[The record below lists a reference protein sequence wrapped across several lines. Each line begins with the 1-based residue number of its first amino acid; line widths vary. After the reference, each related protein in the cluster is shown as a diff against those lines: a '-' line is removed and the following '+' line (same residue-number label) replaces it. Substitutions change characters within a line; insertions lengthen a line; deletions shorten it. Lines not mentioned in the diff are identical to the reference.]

1 MTTTAQQ
8 NSIIGINDLI
18 GKFFLDIN
26 PAETPAELNVTFV
39 DGKTYIRMSYDK
51 FTIYCKQQGFTYSNA
66 VAWKMNIQ
74 ITNTITG
81 NVRNFKLY
89 SERGICDIWEC
100 EEDENLFLIASR
112 LIDAKPKS

>member
-8 NSIIGINDLI
+8 NTIIGINDLI
-18 GKFFLDIN
+18 GKFFLDID
-26 PAETPAELNVTFV
+26 PKEPPAELNVTFV

-74 ITNTITG
+74 ITNIITG

-89 SERGICDIWEC
+89 SDGWLCDIWQS
-100 EEDENLFLIASR
+100 EEDEDIFLIASKVM
-112 LIDAKPKS
+112 DAKP